1 MVSEQKEHRRVGD
14 VVPSRAELEGTMYHI
29 RDLVGKEFLI
39 TGIAEWEGEQGP
51 YLAVSIEVGDRVG
64 FFFSSHQA
72 IYRKLLLCQD
82 QLPLLATVL
91 EKEGKTSGRK
101 YFDIE

>member
-1 MVSEQKEHRRVGD
+1 VVSEQEEHRRVGD
-14 VVPSRAELEGTMYHI
+14 VVPARAELEGTMYHV
-29 RDLVGKEFLI
+29 RNLVGKEFLI
-39 TGIAEWEGEQGP
+39 TGIAEWDGEQGP
-51 YLAVSIEVGDRVG
+51 YLAVSIEIGGREG

-82 QLPLLATVL
+82 QLPLWATAL
-91 EKEGKTSGRK
+91 EKEGKSSGRK

>member
-1 MVSEQKEHRRVGD
+1 VSEQKEQRRVGD
-14 VVPSRAELEGTMYHI
+14 VVPSRAEMEGTIYHI

-39 TGIAEWEGEQGP
+39 TEIAEWEGEQGP

-72 IYRKLLLCQD
+72 VYRKLLLCRG

-91 EKEGKTSGRK
+91 KKEGKTSGRE